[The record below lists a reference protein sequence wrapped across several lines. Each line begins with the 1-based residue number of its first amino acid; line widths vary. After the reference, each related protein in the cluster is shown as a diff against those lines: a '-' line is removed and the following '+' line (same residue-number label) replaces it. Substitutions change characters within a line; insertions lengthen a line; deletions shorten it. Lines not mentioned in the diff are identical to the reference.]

1 MNRNILIAG
10 VGGQGIIT
18 AGAILAGAATAS
30 GFRTVM
36 SEIHGLSQR
45 GGSVLVEVRIGEAY
59 SPITPQGRADV
70 MIGFEPLETLRYLK
84 RCSPDCKVVM
94 SSIRTYPVYLGLHR
108 LKYPSDQEIL
118 EALSK
123 YSALRVNPAELFDFQ
138 VDMRPVNVLILGV
151 ASGWGILEIEPQSI
165 TDEIKR
171 RFSGKNLSRNMD
183 AFNAGYRHGAVKAE
197 QVAQRIER

>member
-18 AGAILAGAATAS
+18 AGAIIAGAATAS

-59 SPITPQGRADV
+59 SPITPQGKADV
-70 MIGFEPLETLRYLK
+70 MIGFEPLETLRYLN

-94 SSIRTYPVYLGLHR
+94 SSIRTYPIYLGLHG
-108 LKYPSDQEIL
+108 LKYPSDQEIWNIV
-118 EALSK
+118 SK
-123 YSALRVNPAELFDFQ
+123 FSALRVNPSELFDFKG
-138 VDMRPVNVLILGV
+138 DMRPVNVLILGV

-165 TDEIKR
+165 IDEIKK

-183 AFNAGYRHGAVKAE
+183 AFNAGYLYGTGKSE
-197 QVAQRIER
+197 QIAQGIE